1 MSLYQ
6 ISQSCLSPSCCM
18 TTVIAFLITL
28 AHALWCALVATAMG
42 GVYFFLLN
50 YHVYI
55 ASYDTD
61 IINVLLSEATSERG
75 KVHV

>member
-28 AHALWCALVATAMG
+28 AHAMRCALVATAMG
-42 GVYFFLLN
+42 GVFFLLN

-61 IINVLLSEATSERG
+61 IVNVLLSEATSE
-75 KVHV
+75 

>member
-28 AHALWCALVATAMG
+28 VVCAGSDSNG
-42 GVYFFLLN
+42 GRVFFLLN

-55 ASYDTD
+55 ASYD
-61 IINVLLSEATSERG
+61 NSENGLEWNEIG
-75 KVHV
+75 L

>member
-42 GVYFFLLN
+42 GVSFLLN

-61 IINVLLSEATSERG
+61 IIDVLLSEATSE
-75 KVHV
+75 